1 MFSLKK
7 RPGGLRK
14 IYGGVALFVSCLP
27 SMDKSMSCLPIFIT
41 SYPKA
46 KEQARKRLAAAAA
59 GESIADLEERHIF
72 MI

>member
-1 MFSLKK
+1 M
-7 RPGGLRK
+7 
-14 IYGGVALFVSCLP
+14 P
-27 SMDKSMSCLPIFIT
+27 SISIHFLSFLVYPIFTT